1 MPLSVNSTCDLSH
14 SGLPD
19 FVAPDFV
26 APDFVAPDFI
36 AMGSAPPGT
45 NRPPKNYREIF
56 QVLLELTPEHEKGTA

>member
-14 SGLPD
+14 SGL
-19 FVAPDFV
+19 PDFV